1 MLCRLKVSC
10 IKEDSKMKAIDKL
23 QNKLSGLYNAISRY
37 LLTVIFL
44 VAASVVNAKGINRSE
59 PYYKLLLTFVVGAC
73 LGFTMQA
80 AFERFFE
87 KFSKRI
93 VSMVICVLLTIGY
106 FLIINQYTT
115 TSLETWIRTSV
126 ALLALVIAYIWIPVI
141 KSTVSFNESF
151 MSSFKSFFN
160 SLLFSVVLFAGI
172 SMIIGAI
179 DLLLFRVDEKAYMHA
194 LNIIS
199 VLFAPIYFLSLI
211 PFYPGVSSKTLFK
224 ESQDHDKE
232 NIIRSA
238 SCPKFLEI
246 LISYII
252 IPLLSIYTVIL
263 VIYIA
268 RNITGKFWT
277 DNRLEPML
285 VGFAITVILVYI
297 LASRIENKFAKLFR
311 KIFPKVLVP
320 IVLFQIVSSVL
331 RTQDTGITHGRYYVI
346 LFGIFAALSGVFL
359 SFIPVRKT
367 GIVAMLLI
375 AFSLFSIIPPLD
387 AFTISRTNQ
396 QKILEGVLVKNK
408 MLENNKIIPN
418 PSVSEE
424 DKKIISATLN
434 YLEIMGY
441 TKDIAYLGKDF
452 NLYNNFYDTFGFYR
466 YEEIM
471 YRQDSVHMSLNQQ
484 SPIIIS
490 GYDALVV
497 LNFYIEEYKPDA
509 GNKLCDFKNSGKTY
523 TLSNI
528 NSLDSGKL
536 WLSNDEGEELIS
548 INMKD
553 VFDKFD
559 TASPGNYQISKDS
572 MTADNAT
579 FTLENDKASIS
590 LVALNINIDK
600 SNSEHPYSGDFYV
613 LVKVK

>member
-1 MLCRLKVSC
+1 
-10 IKEDSKMKAIDKL
+10 MKAIDKMR
-23 QNKLSGLYNAISRY
+23 NKLSGLYDAISRY
-37 LLTVIFL
+37 PLTVIFL
-44 VAASVVNAKGINRSE
+44 ISAAVVNAKGINRGE

-73 LGFTMQA
+73 LGFAMQA
-80 AFERFFE
+80 VFERFFE

-93 VSMVICVLLTIGY
+93 VSMIICVFLTMGY
-106 FLIINQYTT
+106 FLIVNQYTT
-115 TSLETWIRTSV
+115 TSLETWIRTLV
-126 ALLALVIAYIWIPVI
+126 TLLALVIAYIWIPVI

-179 DLLLFRVDEKAYMHA
+179 DLLLFRVDENAYMHS

-211 PFYPGVSSKTLFK
+211 PVYPGVFSKTLFN
-224 ESQDHDKE
+224 ESQYHNKE
-232 NIIRSA
+232 YITRA
-238 SCPKFLEI
+238 SNCPKFLEI

-268 RNITGKFWT
+268 RNMTGKFWT

-297 LASRIENKFAKLFR
+297 LSSRIENKFAELFR

-359 SFIPVRKT
+359 SFIPVHKN
-367 GIVAMLLI
+367 GIIAILLI

-396 QKILEGVLVKNK
+396 QKILQNVLVKNK
-408 MLENNKIIPN
+408 MIEDNKIAPN
-418 PSVSEE
+418 PSVSED
-424 DKKIISATLN
+424 DKKIISSTLN
-434 YLEIMGY
+434 YLENMGY
-441 TKDIAYLGKDF
+441 TKNIDYLGKDF
-452 NLYNNFYDTFGFYR
+452 NLYNDFYDTFGFYQ
-466 YEEIM
+466 YKESM
-471 YRQDSVHMSLNQQ
+471 YRQDSIHMSLNQQ

-497 LNFYIEEYKPDA
+497 LNFYVEEYNPNPS
-509 GNKLCDFKNSGKTY
+509 NKLCDFKNSGKTY

-528 NSLDSGKL
+528 KSLTSGKL
-536 WLSNDEGEELIS
+536 WLSNEEGEELIS

-559 TASPGNYQISKDS
+559 TTSTENYQISKNS

-579 FTLENDKASIS
+579 FTKENDNAIIS
-590 LVALNINIDK
+590 LVALNLDIQK
-600 SNSEHPYSGDFYV
+600 SNFEHPYSGDFYV